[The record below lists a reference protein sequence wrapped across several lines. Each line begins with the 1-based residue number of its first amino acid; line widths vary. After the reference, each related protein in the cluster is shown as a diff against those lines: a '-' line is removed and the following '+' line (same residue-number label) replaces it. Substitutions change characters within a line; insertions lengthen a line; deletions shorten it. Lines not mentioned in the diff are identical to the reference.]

1 MDVFHRS
8 GLAYTA
14 SLWSL
19 LKLPGPLARAYKK
32 SPPQTHL
39 EQPDSGQ
46 HRYILRK
53 GPWIWCVSWWGTWRA
68 RLGSRLPALSVG
80 ASFSD
85 YFLEATWRMFLGH
98 SLCFRIGVCI
108 WALLSQPP
116 TSPDISAIDVMAAGC
131 AGLHQHQGGREGG
144 RYPTPRVSFRELAV
158 PSCSRPG
165 PGGVM
170 WVLADVVSDVRLAT
184 MTSPG
189 PCRPGPFWAM
199 ERPKV

>member
-39 EQPDSGQ
+39 QQPDSGQ
-46 HRYILRK
+46 HRYILRR
-53 GPWIWCVSWWGTWRA
+53 GPWIWSVSWWGTWRA

-108 WALLSQPP
+108 WALSQPP

-131 AGLHQHQGGREGG
+131 AGLHRHQGGREGG
-144 RYPTPRVSFRELAV
+144 RYTLPHGFRSENW
-158 PSCSRPG
+158 PSRPAAG
-165 PGGVM
+165 QAQVG
-170 WVLADVVSDVRLAT
+170 
-184 MTSPG
+184 
-189 PCRPGPFWAM
+189 
-199 ERPKV
+199 